1 MSIGVCFFLLPN
13 KLSSGGFSGIA
24 TILYYLLKYPMGTTT
39 IILNI
44 PLFIIAYI
52 KLGKRF
58 FIKAVCGTFFLSIF
72 LNLLNNVQAI
82 TYDRLLSSIY
92 GGILIGIGTSLILKN
107 KASTGGSD
115 LLSNIISKYNN
126 NYKTGHLIVIID
138 IIIITLNVIIFKD
151 IEIGLY
157 SAVAIYL
164 SGQMIDLIFEG
175 THFTKMVFI
184 ISDKYEEI
192 ANQISKQIRRG
203 STGIYAKGMYRN
215 TDEMLLWCVASRKE
229 VIKIKEIAKKIDK
242 KSFVV
247 IFNAREAFGLGF
259 KKT

>member
-1 MSIGVCFFLLPN
+1 MAIGVCFFLLPN

-52 KLGKRF
+52 KLGKKF
-58 FIKAVCGTFFLSIF
+58 FIKAVCGTFFLSTF
-72 LNLLNNVQAI
+72 LNLLNNVHAI
-82 TYDRLLSSIY
+82 TYDRILSSIY
-92 GGILIGIGTSLILKN
+92 GGILIGIGTALILKN
-107 KASTGGSD
+107 NASTGGSD
-115 LLSNIISKYNN
+115 LLSNIITRYNHN
-126 NYKTGHLIVIID
+126 FKTGNLIVIID
-138 IIIITLNVIIFKD
+138 IIIIALNVIVFKD

-157 SAVAIYL
+157 SGIAIYL

-175 THFTKMVFI
+175 TYFTKMVFI
-184 ISDKYEEI
+184 ISEKYEEI
-192 ANQISKQIRRG
+192 SAQIGKQIGRG
-203 STGIYAKGMYRN
+203 TTGIYAKGMYRN
-215 TDEMLLWCVASRKE
+215 SNEMLLWCVSSRNE
-229 VIKIKEIAKKIDK
+229 VVKIKEIATKIDK
-242 KSFVV
+242 KSFIV